1 MEKRLVEIERK
12 FLVVGEFK
20 DKAYACSHIEQGYIS
35 SGNGRTVRVRI
46 RDDKGFLTIKGPS
59 DEAGLAR
66 FEWEKE
72 IPVDEAR
79 QLMNICMPGRI
90 IKDRYLVHNG
100 KHTIEVDEFFGENQ
114 GLVMAEIELEGE
126 DEEYLRPDFLGKE
139 VTGDR
144 KYYNSHLMH
153 APYTLWPQLGL
164 Q

>member
-20 DKAYACSHIEQGYIS
+20 GKAYACSHIEQGYIS

-144 KYYNSHLMH
+144 KYYNSHLMR

>member
-114 GLVMAEIELEGE
+114 GLIMAEIELESE

-144 KYYNSHLMH
+144 KYYNSHLMR

>member
-1 MEKRLVEIERK
+1 M
-12 FLVVGEFK
+12 
-20 DKAYACSHIEQGYIS
+20 
-35 SGNGRTVRVRI
+35 RI

-90 IKDRYLVHNG
+90 IKDRYLVHSG

-144 KYYNSHLMH
+144 KYYNSHLMR

>member
-46 RDDKGFLTIKGPS
+46 REDKGFLTIKGPS

-72 IPVDEAR
+72 IPVDEAI

-114 GLVMAEIELEGE
+114 GLVMAEIELESE

-144 KYYNSHLMH
+144 KYYNSHLMR

>member
-114 GLVMAEIELEGE
+114 GLVMVEIELEGE

-144 KYYNSHLMH
+144 KYYNSHLMR

>member
-72 IPVDEAR
+72 VPVDEAR

-114 GLVMAEIELEGE
+114 GLIMAEIELESE

-144 KYYNSHLMH
+144 KYYNSHLMR

>member
-90 IKDRYLVHNG
+90 IKDRYLVHIG

-114 GLVMAEIELEGE
+114 GLVMAEIELESE

-144 KYYNSHLMH
+144 KYYNSHLMR

>member
-114 GLVMAEIELEGE
+114 GLIMAEIELESE

-144 KYYNSHLMH
+144 KYYNSHLMR
-153 APYTLWPQLGL
+153 APYTLWSQLGL

>member
-114 GLVMAEIELEGE
+114 GLVMAEIELESE

-144 KYYNSHLMH
+144 KYYNSHLMR

>member
-100 KHTIEVDEFFGENQ
+100 KNTIEVDEFFGENQ
-114 GLVMAEIELEGE
+114 GLVMAEIELESE

-144 KYYNSHLMH
+144 KYYNSHLMR